1 MGTLLWIHE
10 NLPAIFI
17 NFDKMSSIGTG
28 YDLYTSQFSPD
39 GRVFQVEYAHKAVE
53 NSGTAIALRGKD
65 GVVFA
70 VEKIV
75 TSKLYEKGAN
85 KRIFNVDRHV
95 GMAASGLYP
104 DTRQLAETAANE
116 AANYRADYGT
126 EIPLAYLAD
135 RVSMYMHAY
144 TLYSAVRPFGATVM
158 FGSYTDLHGPKLYCI
173 EPSGTSYGYWGCA
186 AGKAKQ
192 AAKTEIEKMDLKN
205 MACKDLINEA
215 AKIIYMVHDEVK
227 DKMFELELSWVT
239 KDTHGKHMRVS
250 DQVLKDA
257 EKFAHD
263 ALEEDSDSDFSDNFR
278 DALLGPVGD
287 H

>member
-1 MGTLLWIHE
+1 
-10 NLPAIFI
+10 
-17 NFDKMSSIGTG
+17 MSSIGTG

-39 GRVFQVEYAHKAVE
+39 GRVFQIDYALKCVE

-85 KRIFNVDRHV
+85 KRIFNIDNHV
-95 GMAASGLYP
+95 GMVTSGLYA
-104 DTRQLAETAANE
+104 DARQLAETASNE
-116 AANYRADYGT
+116 ASNYRQDYGSAVPT
-126 EIPLAYLAD
+126 EFLAN

-144 TLYSAVRPFGATVM
+144 TLYSAVRPY
-158 FGSYTDLHGPKLYCI
+158 GSTLMLGSWTDIAGPKLFCI
-173 EPSGTSYGYWGCA
+173 EPSGTSYAYWGCA

-192 AAKTEIEKMDLKN
+192 AAKTEIEKLELKN

-239 KDTHGKHMRVS
+239 KDTNGKHIKVS
-250 DQVLKDA
+250 DQVHKDA

-263 ALEEDSDSDFSDNFR
+263 ALEEDSDSE
-278 DALLGPVGD
+278 GD
-287 H
+287 D